1 EAKRSVMAHRVWKDM
16 MESDSHQ
23 CRSCHRADKM
33 NLELQSPGAQKR
45 HAKGK
50 ADGKTCIECHYGIAH
65 NEPEGPSPTELFG
78 KTALK
83 AE

>member
-1 EAKRSVMAHRVWKDM
+1 
-16 MESDSHQ
+16 
-23 CRSCHRADKM
+23 
-33 NLELQSPGAQKR
+33 LELQSPGAQKR